1 MAKLD
6 HYRRR
11 IEFSTIQAELSA
23 SDEVR
28 QTWLQ
33 IRESYRQLLRI
44 ETEALGDRDLDLNSL
59 WLHNTVDSSL

>member
-6 HYRRR
+6 HYRRG
-11 IEFSTIQAELSA
+11 IELSTIRAELSR

-28 QTWLQ
+28 QTWLH

-44 ETEALGDRDLDLNSL
+44 ETEALCDRDLDLNSL
-59 WLHNTVDSSL
+59 WLHEEP

>member
-11 IEFSTIQAELSA
+11 IEFSTIRAELSA

-44 ETEALGDRDLDLNSL
+44 ETEALRDRDLDLNSL
-59 WLHNTVDSSL
+59 WLQ

>member
-6 HYRRR
+6 HYRRG
-11 IEFSTIQAELSA
+11 IEFSTIRAELSA

-33 IRESYRQLLRI
+33 IRESYRHLLRI
-44 ETEALGDRDLDLNSL
+44 ETEALCDRDLDLNSL
-59 WLHNTVDSSL
+59 WLHEEP